1 MISNDLVSVVIP
13 CYNQARFLSDA
24 IDSVCHQTHTQHEVI
39 VVDDGSTD
47 LTQSVAQRYGGVRY
61 IYQPNQGV
69 SAARNAGIRQ
79 SRGTYLTFLDA
90 DDRLLPDALTA
101 GIDCFRKSQSC
112 GFVVG
117 RYRKIATDGSLI
129 SGPNRPSGAHDFYDA
144 LLRGNIIGVPATVLF
159 RRAAVESVG
168 GFNSRFTLGEDYD
181 LALRIARTLP
191 VVEHDSVIA
200 EYRHHNQNATLNYR
214 LCLRSSVEVLHEQW
228 QYVKDNPQYK
238 PALRAGLAN
247 WKRHYAEMMI
257 ENLRKRVA
265 GNGISWEVIQQSLSI
280 VRYYPQF
287 VGSRVS
293 AASRNLHRIL
303 RARSHKQ

>member
-1 MISNDLVSVVIP
+1 MISNDFVSVVIP
-13 CYNQARFLSDA
+13 CYNQARFLSEA

-79 SRGTYLTFLDA
+79 SRGTYLAFLDA
-90 DDRLLPDALTA
+90 DDRLLPDALAA

-117 RYRKIATDGSLI
+117 RYRNIATDGSPI
-129 SGPNRPSGAHDFYDA
+129 SGPNRRSGAHDFYDA

-168 GFNSRFTLGEDYD
+168 GFNARFTLGEDYD

-191 VVEHDSVIA
+191 VVEYDSVIA
-200 EYRHHNQNATLNYR
+200 EYRHHNENATLNYR

-228 QYVKDNPQYK
+228 PYVKENPQYK
-238 PALRAGLAN
+238 PALRSGISN
-247 WKRHYAEMMI
+247 WKRHYGEMMI
-257 ENLRKRVA
+257 KDLRKHVA
-265 GNGISWEVIQQSLSI
+265 DNGMSLEVLQQSLSI

-287 VGSRVS
+287 FRAGVS
-293 AASRNLHRIL
+293 SALRNLRRTV
-303 RARSHKQ
+303 RARTHEQ